1 MPQNPPAFSGT
12 PRIDAE
18 RAATNRRRLIK
29 TAQQRLAQLTV
40 SRADGF
46 LSGGL
51 TGLEK
56 ESLRIDPDGAISQR
70 PHPRGLG
77 SALTHPHITTDFS
90 EALIELITPPLG
102 DIHATLGFLHD
113 LHVFVFEHLEAE
125 ERLWA
130 ASMPCRVEGD
140 GSVPIARY
148 GSSNVGMMKHVYR
161 VGLSHRYGRIMQAIA
176 GVHFNY
182 SLPRAIWRP
191 LKEIEGDASSMP
203 DFVSG
208 RYFALIRNFQR
219 MGWILPCLFGTS
231 PALCRS
237 FLGAGRDRFDHFD
250 EGTRYLP
257 HATSLRMSDIGYKNK
272 SQAGLE
278 ISYDGLDRYVE
289 SLARAIE
296 TPSPEF
302 ERFGVH
308 EGGEYRQLNCNVL
321 QIENEYYSFVRPKQ
335 VARSGEKPTVALRR
349 RGVEYVEIRALDV
362 SPFAPLGIDETQLR
376 FLEALLILC
385 LLTDSPPI
393 DASEA
398 QKIDANQ
405 ELVARRGRDP
415 HLVLHRREREQRL
428 CDWAAEILDSLHGIC
443 ECLDAVRADHSYRR
457 ALDEQLDAIRHPEGL
472 PSARVLDEMRGRRE
486 SFFEFGMRKS
496 DEHAATWK
504 AERQSVE
511 RQKEFTATSEASLR
525 DQARTE
531 AADRIGFAEY
541 LRAYF
546 AEELDAEMATAAS

>member
-1 MPQNPPAFSGT
+1 MPQNPPAFSEA
-12 PRIDAE
+12 PHINAQ

-46 LSGGL
+46 LAGGL
-51 TGLEK
+51 AGLEK
-56 ESLRIDPDGAISQR
+56 ESLRVDSDGAISQR

-77 SALTHPHITTDFS
+77 STLTHPHVTTDFS
-90 EALIELITPPLG
+90 EALIELITPPLSG
-102 DIHATLGFLHD
+102 LRKTLGFLHD
-113 LHVFVFEHLEAE
+113 LHAFVFEHLEANE
-125 ERLWA
+125 MLWA

-161 VGLSHRYGRIMQAIA
+161 VGLSYRYGRIMQAIA

-182 SLPRAIWRP
+182 SLPRTVWGP
-191 LKEIEGDASSMP
+191 LEQIDGDTSPMP
-203 DFVSG
+203 RFVSG

-219 MGWILPCLFGTS
+219 MGWILPYLFGTS

-237 FLGAGRDRFDHFD
+237 FLGAGRDHFDHFD

-272 SQAGLE
+272 SQAGLA

-302 ERFGVH
+302 ERFGVQL
-308 EGGEYRQLNCNVL
+308 GGEYRQLNCNVL

-335 VARSGEKPTVALRR
+335 VARSGEKPSVALRR
-349 RGVEYVEIRALDV
+349 RGVEYVEVRALDV
-362 SPFAPLGIDETQLR
+362 SPFDPLGINEAQLR

-415 HLVLHRREREQRL
+415 HLVLHRSEREQPLR
-428 CDWAAEILDSLHGIC
+428 DWAEEIVDSLHGIC
-443 ECLDAVRADHSYRR
+443 ECLDSARADRSYHR
-457 ALDEQLDAIRHPEGL
+457 ALEEQIDAIRHPEGL
-472 PSARVLDEMRGRRE
+472 PSARVLDEMRERRE
-486 SFFEFGMRKS
+486 SFFDFAMRKS
-496 DEHAATWK
+496 EEHAAAWK
-504 AERQSVE
+504 AVRLSTKRQIE
-511 RQKEFTATSEASLR
+511 LTAVSEASLR

-546 AEELDAEMATAAS
+546 AEEIDTATATEAS